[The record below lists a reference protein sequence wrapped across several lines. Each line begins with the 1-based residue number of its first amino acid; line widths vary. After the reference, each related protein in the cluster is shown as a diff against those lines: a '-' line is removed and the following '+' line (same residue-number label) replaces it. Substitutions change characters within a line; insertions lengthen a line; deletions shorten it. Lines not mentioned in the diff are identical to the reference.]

1 MVKFKQRFFG
11 GIMLPSLGLLCSMT
25 SYADDDTVTKA
36 SVSDASGIT
45 ETAQFSLSKGV
56 RVSYDSNGKLVMK
69 QAGNGNNVAELP
81 MSPGVRMKLSYSS
94 FNELENSKSLNVDAA
109 STFSSVFQIVVP
121 EGVDVYAPAYDEQ
134 TGAMVVDE
142 SKKLAAGTVL
152 PAGTGVII
160 IHNGEVKLAY
170 SEDIASDV
178 ESCLTGSA
186 VATPVSEFGGNL
198 FTLGNKDGKLSFN
211 KYEKQM
217 TETGKA
223 YFILNDK
230 DAEAPKITLEGDA
243 TAIMEVESLRPA
255 NDNAYNIAGQ
265 RLSQEGRNY
274 KGIVIK
280 NGKKYSNK

>member
-94 FNELENSKSLNVDAA
+94 FNESENSKSLNVDAA

-142 SKKLAAGTVL
+142 SKKIAAGTVL

-211 KYEKQM
+211 KYEQQM

-243 TAIMEVESLRPA
+243 TAITEVESLRPA